1 MIIGENK
8 GEIKM
13 KESIIK
19 LCNEIIDNNGVNS
32 HKINCSGID
41 CEVCPF
47 EGIAASCQELTPTQ
61 NIGIAKAYLNKN
73 NEPIP
78 TDKVNHP
85 GHYNVGTIEVIT
97 VIEDWKLNFNLGNA
111 IKYIGRCEH
120 KNNKKE
126 DIKKAIWYLERELK
140 NNE

>member
-1 MIIGENK
+1 MIKPIT
-8 GEIKM
+8 
-13 KESIIK
+13 K
-19 LCNEIIDNNGVNS
+19 LCNDILDNDGFNDHS
-32 HKINCSGID
+32 ID
-41 CEVCPF
+41 CSEVFCEECPF
-47 EGIAASCQELTPTQ
+47 ENIHGSCQELTSNE
-61 NIGIAKAYLNKN
+61 NIERANKYLIERANKYLNKI
-73 NEPIP
+73 NETSP
-78 TDKVNHP
+78 TDNVNNP
-85 GHYNVGTIEVIT
+85 SHYNVGTIEVIT

>member
-1 MIIGENK
+1 
-8 GEIKM
+8 M

-19 LCNEIIDNNGVNS
+19 LCNDILDNNGVNS
-32 HKINCSGID
+32 HKIDCSELD
-41 CEVCPF
+41 CEECPF
-47 EGIAASCQELTPTQ
+47 NNLASTCQALTSNQ

-85 GHYNVGTIEVIT
+85 YHYNVGTIEVIT
-97 VIEDWKLNFNLGNA
+97 VIEDWNLNFNLGNA
-111 IKYIGRCEH
+111 IKYIGRCEY

-140 NNE
+140 NNG

>member
-1 MIIGENK
+1 MMI
-8 GEIKM
+8 
-13 KESIIK
+13 
-19 LCNEIIDNNGVNS
+19 
-32 HKINCSGID
+32 
-41 CEVCPF
+41 
-47 EGIAASCQELTPTQ
+47 EL
-61 NIGIAKAYLNKN
+61 NYKN
-73 NEPIP
+73 NETIP

-85 GHYNVGTIEVIT
+85 GHYNVGTIEVIE